1 MSIENVKDYL
11 KRFNRDKDVLEFEVS
26 SATVEL
32 AAVALSTEPA
42 RIAKTLSFKDEDSC
56 ILIVTAGDG
65 KIKNSKFKQVFGFKA
80 KMLSFEDVSTY
91 TGHEIG
97 GVCPFANPSNVKV
110 YTDISLKRFQT
121 IYPACGSSNSAIELT
136 CDELFEYSNS
146 IDWIDVCTGWE
157 E

>member
-32 AAVALSTEPA
+32 AAAALSTEPA
-42 RIAKTLSFKDEDSC
+42 RIAKTLSFKDEDGC

-65 KIKNSKFKQVFGFKA
+65 KINNSKFKKVFGFKA

-121 IYPACGSSNSAIELT
+121 IYPACGSSNSAIKLT
-136 CDELFEYSNS
+136 CDELFEYSKS